1 MMLLLDLVLVLAV
14 LVILV
19 RVCCI
24 AANLRRSRWCG
35 HLWQFDAFAIG
46 LALQA
51 GGAVGILLGYAPG
64 GVMLLLG
71 LALQVLFDRRR
82 YNLGPRP

>member
-1 MMLLLDLVLVLAV
+1 MMVLLDVLLALAV

-24 AANLRRSRWCG
+24 AANLRRRRWCG

-51 GGAVGILLGYAPG
+51 GGAVGVLVGYAASGP
-64 GVMLLLG
+64 MLLLG